1 MRSQSYHSRR
11 SQPRESAIKGSC
23 SIHQKLTPNVQG
35 MLKPNV
41 CTPMM
46 FLGKGIYA
54 VVAALVVCVGA
65 FEPDTADSVFIK
77 APVSATAQIAHSSL
91 E

>member
-1 MRSQSYHSRR
+1 
-11 SQPRESAIKGSC
+11 
-23 SIHQKLTPNVQG
+23 
-35 MLKPNV
+35 
-41 CTPMM
+41 MM
-46 FLGKGIYA
+46 FLEKGMYAIAA
-54 VVAALVVCVGA
+54 VVVVYFGA

>member
-1 MRSQSYHSRR
+1 
-11 SQPRESAIKGSC
+11 
-23 SIHQKLTPNVQG
+23 
-35 MLKPNV
+35 
-41 CTPMM
+41 MM